1 MTVFCVPQTFVD
13 NFQTAKQAIS
23 IATAQAA
30 EKAAASVKD
39 FALKSFRL
47 SVDITLK
54 APLIIIPQS
63 SISQNAFVVD
73 LGLITMNNTFSLT
86 PAKGFPLPAVVE
98 TMDVKLTHLKLLR
111 YYWGNV
117 LIIVYIL
124 RSEMFKGLSS
134 WLILYASRYMC

>member
-1 MTVFCVPQTFVD
+1 MCSDHLITVCCVPQTFVD
-13 NFQTAKQAIS
+13 NFQEAKKAIS

-47 SVDITLK
+47 SVDIKLK

-63 SISQNAFVVD
+63 SMSQNAFVVD
-73 LGLITMNNTFSLT
+73 LGLITMSNSFSLT
-86 PAKGFPLPAVVE
+86 PAKGFPLPAVVD

-111 YYWGNV
+111 Y
-117 LIIVYIL
+117 
-124 RSEMFKGLSS
+124 
-134 WLILYASRYMC
+134 